1 MFGDADFS
9 DDERYRF
16 TLRRRWAPH
25 RPLLTWI
32 MLNPSIADER
42 ILDPTVRRVLG
53 FSQCWGF
60 GGFTVLNL
68 FALRSTDPR
77 VVRTTLRDHNDTAA
91 IGVDNDDA
99 IAAAVSDAP
108 AVICAWGD
116 MPRTSL
122 KLAGGARRD
131 LDVFEL
137 LRKAGTPTFSLGTT
151 DHGQPRHPLYVPRR
165 QIMEPFSGSR
175 PAVDARSA

>member
-1 MFGDADFS
+1 
-9 DDERYRF
+9 
-16 TLRRRWAPH
+16 
-25 RPLLTWI
+25 
-32 MLNPSIADER
+32 MLNPSTADER
-42 ILDPTVRRVLG
+42 VLDPTVRRVLG

-77 VVRTTLRDHNDTAA
+77 VVRTTLRNHNDAAA
-91 IGVDNDDA
+91 IGGANDDA
-99 IAAAVSDAP
+99 IAAAVRDSP

-131 LDVFEL
+131 LDVLEL
-137 LRKAGTPTFSLGTT
+137 LRELGALTFSLGTT
-151 DHGQPRHPLYVPRR
+151 DHGQPRHPLYVPRL
-165 QIMEPFSGSR
+165 QTIEPF
-175 PAVDARSA
+175 PAPRAHATSPDAELLVRT